1 MNGVASLRV
10 REVQREPWIATID
23 GVLTPEECRDLIGH
37 TELQGYDE
45 APITTAMGPVR
56 NPGFRNNT
64 RVMEDDF
71 ELAGWL
77 WERLGELVPAEL
89 EGWRAIGLNE
99 RLRYYRYEPGQFFR
113 WHMDGAFK
121 RSPFERSLVT
131 LMVYLNE
138 GFRGGTTDFDQLGS
152 IQPEEGMALLF
163 EHHVLHQGA
172 QVREGVKYVLRTD
185 VMYRA
190 PGW

>member
-1 MNGVASLRV
+1 MKRSGSMLV
-10 REVQREPWIATID
+10 REVQREPWIATVD
-23 GVLTPEECRDLIGH
+23 GVMSPEECRERIAW
-37 TELQGYDE
+37 TEGQGYDE
-45 APITTAMGPVR
+45 APVTTVRGPVM

-64 RVMEDDF
+64 RVMEDDP
-71 ELAGWL
+71 ELAAWL
-77 WERLGELVPAEL
+77 WERLAGLVPAEL

-99 RLRYYRYEPGQFFR
+99 RFRYYRYEPGQYFR

-121 RSPFERSLVT
+121 RSPFERSLIT

-138 GFRGGTTDFDQLGS
+138 GFEGGTTDFDQLGS

-163 EHHVLHQGA
+163 EHHVLHQGGT
-172 QVREGVKYVLRTD
+172 VRSGVKYVLRTD

-190 PGW
+190 LGM